1 MNFNF
6 GNRVTSHARSRTHH
20 SRTSFHFPFTVPR
33 DYLARRRMF
42 RNISNVLMIVF
53 LSLLIAGVIVYTS
66 DPTSFSF
73 LRH

>member
-1 MNFNF
+1 MNVNS
-6 GNRVTSHARSRTHH
+6 GNRVSGAVRGRARHSHS
-20 SRTSFHFPFTVPR
+20 SFHLLPTIPR

-42 RNISNVLMIVF
+42 RNISNVLMIVV
-53 LSLLIAGVIVYTS
+53 LSLFIAGVIVYTS